1 MQKTHKEQTVRN
13 KKIVDHNNN
22 GNQSKNEPT
31 FNWLRA
37 RDADIKVIE
46 PGDQPDVAVSKINRK

>member
-31 FNWLRA
+31 FN
-37 RDADIKVIE
+37 
-46 PGDQPDVAVSKINRK
+46 